1 MNKLNKLDKLILEL
15 TQDPIIK
22 RFKELEKIIDNDHL
36 LALEYNNLLA
46 LQRMMI
52 TKRENP
58 NKDYTKAKNNYE
70 KAKNNIL
77 KHVIMTEYLDLL
89 EEVNYDLV
97 LIQKII
103 TKEINIDFE

>member
-52 TKRENP
+52 TKRENL

>member
-1 MNKLNKLDKLILEL
+1 MNKLNKLDKLILEIAH
-15 TQDPIIK
+15 DPIIK

-52 TKRENP
+52 TKRENL